1 MEISY
6 GHFFILPQMNKYHNC
21 IFLLFLLAISC
32 GPSQQEENAEQPPV
46 QTATEDDEQWISLFN
61 GEDMQGWVPKI
72 RGYALGENYAN
83 TFRVEDGLLKV
94 RYDGYDDF
102 AQQYGHLFYEEPFS
116 SYKFRVEYRFTDEQA
131 PNGEG
136 WAWRNSG
143 IMVHGQAPETM
154 GLEQDFPISIEVQL
168 LGGPEEGERS
178 TCNLCTPGTHVVM
191 DGELVEQH
199 CINSTSQTYRGDQWV
214 TAEVIVYADS
224 LIQHVVNGDTVL
236 QYTQPQVGGGVVSG
250 YPEDVKTDGQI
261 LSSGYISLQSE
272 SHPID
277 FRKVEIMQLD
287 E

>member
-61 GEDMQGWVPKI
+61 GEDMQGWIPKI
-72 RGYALGENYAN
+72 RGYALDENYAN

-116 SYKFRVEYRFTDEQA
+116 SYKFRVEYRFTGEQA